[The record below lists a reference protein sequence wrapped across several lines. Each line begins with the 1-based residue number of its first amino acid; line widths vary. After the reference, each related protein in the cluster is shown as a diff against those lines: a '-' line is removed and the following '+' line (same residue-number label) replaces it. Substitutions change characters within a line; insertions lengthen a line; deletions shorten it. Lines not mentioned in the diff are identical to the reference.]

1 MSRLSNKG
9 QSLALFIVFVFFIIL
24 LGTYVIDISYAKYNK
39 KRLDETTKMI
49 IKYGLSNIEE
59 DPFNDMVDLIYQNDS
74 EVDNYNIQIDRENK
88 IIKMSIDKSSPG
100 LFGKITKK
108 DIYNEKSSYQGY
120 IKNEKMIIEKVIE

>member
-39 KRLDETTKMI
+39 KRLDEITKMI

-74 EVDNYNIQIDRENK
+74 EIDNYNIQIDRENK